1 VTKRPEEGRARR
13 RPRRRIRTAAGGR
26 RWQALSSPRS
36 STSRRLGFAPD
47 ATGRYNTLRRPV
59 SSVSGVVTVSNSRLA
74 TLTGW
79 SLRNPEVPVGTF
91 SHLRVPVSAGSGGV
105 STSNTLLASLTAP
118 GVCLRKPAEAASGE
132 RQLAAG
138 GGRSRNVEDGWVWR
152 EGVTAASGASGA
164 AGKGPAPRQGGP
176 GTCSRFSSSERP
188 GCISPATPSIPYPA
202 YYADRGG
209 KRACSRPVEALSR
222 RNRGD
227 CV

>member
-1 VTKRPEEGRARR
+1 VRR
-13 RPRRRIRTAAGGR
+13 RPRRRVQGR
-26 RWQALSSPRS
+26 RRGTTCGKGLSSPRS

-47 ATGRYNTLRRPV
+47 ATGRYNTLRRPA

-79 SLRNPEVPVGTF
+79 SLRHPVVPVGAF

-138 GGRSRNVEDGWVWR
+138 GGRSRNVEEGRVWR

-176 GTCSRFSSSERP
+176 GTCSRFSSSEQP

-202 YYADRGG
+202 SYADRGG
-209 KRACSRPVEALSR
+209 KGLRSRPVEGLSR
-222 RNRGD
+222 RNRGWR
-227 CV
+227 V